1 MSEAQI
7 LMAVFEYLDFF
18 LGIVCWKGATF
29 FNEERGLFLSGGFK
43 KKTHAMAGA
52 LHAFSIM
59 GNNFKTNGTGLET
72 TSSFSSGS
80 FKCLLRVIA
89 ILLGRR

>member
-43 KKTHAMAGA
+43 KKLMQWRAPFMPSLLWKTILKRMELVWKPL
-52 LHAFSIM
+52 LHFLQAHL
-59 GNNFKTNGTGLET
+59 NVCCE
-72 TSSFSSGS
+72 
-80 FKCLLRVIA
+80 
-89 ILLGRR
+89 